1 MKKFL
6 IYTAKI
12 TILLVAVVLITLPL
26 LGEERYVNLAFY
38 LSIGCLVFLIGLD
51 KKWVKI
57 MVLILMIK
65 EAGLSLLN
73 QLFYILTFFYKYV
86 FFPLLN

>member
-38 LSIGCLVFLIGLD
+38 LSIGCLIFLIGLD

-57 MVLILMIK
+57 KVLILITK
-65 EAGLSLLN
+65 EKKL
-73 QLFYILTFFYKYV
+73 I
-86 FFPLLN
+86 

>member
-26 LGEERYVNLAFY
+26 LGEERYVNLASY
-38 LSIGCLVFLIGLD
+38 LSIGCLIFLIGLD
-51 KKWVKI
+51 KK
-57 MVLILMIK
+57 
-65 EAGLSLLN
+65 
-73 QLFYILTFFYKYV
+73 
-86 FFPLLN
+86 

>member
-1 MKKFL
+1 MRMAIFSLINKKNSFMKKFL

-51 KKWVKI
+51 KK
-57 MVLILMIK
+57 
-65 EAGLSLLN
+65 
-73 QLFYILTFFYKYV
+73 
-86 FFPLLN
+86 

>member
-12 TILLVAVVLITLPL
+12 TILLVAAVLIALPL

-51 KKWVKI
+51 KKGVKI
-57 MVLILMIK
+57 RVLILIIK
-65 EAGLSLLN
+65 EAGLSLLS
-73 QLFYILTFFYKYV
+73 QLFLYLDFF
-86 FFPLLN
+86 L